1 LFILTVLNVQVIA
14 RRLLESKTTIPHY
27 FLTVEVNMDSIVK

>member
-1 LFILTVLNVQVIA
+1 MLMIQLQVIA

-27 FLTVEVNMDSIVK
+27 FLTVEVNMENIVT